1 MVDLVIE
8 VDSPSPLRI
17 ISLSKAYPP
26 ISRVCKTPYPRHK
39 APQGFRSQS
48 GSIFWRV
55 TSILRARFRGC
66 ELARS
71 RVFMKR
77 DLQATVPAGRKKVVG
92 MSRRVFNE
100 AFVQGLGWLEPRAD
114 LIGFLL

>member
-8 VDSPSPLRI
+8 VDSLSPLRI
-17 ISLSKAYPP
+17 ISLSRAYPP

-55 TSILRARFRGC
+55 TPTLRACFRGY
-66 ELARS
+66 ELARPQ
-71 RVFMKR
+71 VFMKR
-77 DLQATVPAGRKKVVG
+77 DLQATVIAVRKKMVG
-92 MSRRVFNE
+92 MSRCVSMRHLYRV
-100 AFVQGLGWLEPRAD
+100 LGGWNP
-114 LIGFLL
+114 GQT